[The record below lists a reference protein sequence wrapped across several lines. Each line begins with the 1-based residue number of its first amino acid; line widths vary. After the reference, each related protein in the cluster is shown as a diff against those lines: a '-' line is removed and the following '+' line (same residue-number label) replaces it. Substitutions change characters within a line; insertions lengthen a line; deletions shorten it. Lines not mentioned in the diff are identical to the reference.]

1 MAKRKTGTT
10 RKGRKVKGKPYK
22 PFFTRKH
29 CNRMIA
35 DCMRQ
40 TSLAG
45 CADIVERTVREC
57 RAEQTARWESDTI
70 AFNAD
75 FEGPVE
81 KSAGKGWINNLEKL
95 AKSFRKGKPGFKV
108 FAKGNSKLPFYSY
121 SEVPNFTCPGAGD
134 CLNFCYSFTAWRY
147 PAAFARQVSNT
158 MFMRFKRG
166 EIAKAFRTIKPVKGQ
181 DRVVVRLYVDGDFA
195 DLSVFSF
202 WMGQL
207 HRSDCVDAYGYSKS
221 WEVIEQ
227 YNDAGFKFPINYVL
241 NLSSGSRYED
251 NDDLKDRLAGY
262 DITRGE
268 FIAVKTDGKYAKG
281 FARFDDKNYH
291 RKVRAAGNDKT
302 GSTKTFS
309 CTGKCGDCLP
319 NGIHACGLITLNVP
333 IAIAEHN

>member
-1 MAKRKTGTT
+1 MAKRKIDKTGTT

-22 PFFTRKH
+22 PFFTRDH
-29 CNRMIA
+29 CNRLAAACM
-35 DCMRQ
+35 DCN
-40 TSLAG
+40 SLDE
-45 CADIVERTVREC
+45 CADVVDHFICEAYDER
-57 RAEQTARWESDTI
+57 AARKDS
-70 AFNAD
+70 
-75 FEGPVE
+75 
-81 KSAGKGWINNLEKL
+81 SAGKGWIANLEKL
-95 AKSFRKGKPGFKV
+95 ADSFRDGRPAFTV

-121 SEVPNFTCPGAGD
+121 SELPNFTCPGAGD

-166 EIAKAFRTIKPVKGQ
+166 EIAKAFRTVRPVKTQ
-181 DRVVVRLYVDGDFA
+181 TRVVVRLYVDGDFA

-221 WEVIEQ
+221 WEVIKEFG
-227 YNDAGFKFPINYVL
+227 NAGYKFPVNYVL
-241 NLSSGSRYED
+241 NLSSGSRYD
-251 NDDLKDRLAGY
+251 GNDELKDELSGFE
-262 DITRGE
+262 ITRGE

-281 FARFDDKNYH
+281 FARFDDKVYH
-291 RKVRAAGNDKT
+291 AKVRAAGNEKT

-309 CTGKCGDCLP
+309 CTGKCGECLP
-319 NGIHACGLITLNVP
+319 NGQHACGLITLNVP